1 MIYLEVWCGQIGSS
15 KEQLV
20 DPCGIWRGEED
31 LSRGR
36 GFMISQNELLALRA
50 MVKCCHNL
58 EFLLAL
64 LLCNNLTQPCTLII
78 DLTQLCLLPFEAGLA
93 M

>member
-1 MIYLEVWCGQIGSS
+1 MFFTVIYLEVWCGQIGSG

-31 LSRGR
+31 LSRG
-36 GFMISQNELLALRA
+36 GAFMISQNELLALRA

-58 EFLLAL
+58 DFLLAL
-64 LLCNNLTQPCTLII
+64 LLCNNLTQH
-78 DLTQLCLLPFEAGLA
+78 AH
-93 M
+93 